1 MHTKIYG
8 LDSASSTAP
17 MNLTL
22 RRSLGS
28 FSGFGK
34 LWLSVSFSNL
44 LLLIGRIC
52 GSLCTGWRDF
62 GYKHVPNSILRESTS
77 KVKARCVFN
86 YNLSSLCT
94 DLFYWIDWVTC
105 YARLTSSWRLQPCPD
120 LHLLTRRMQ
129 YHKSA
134 CKRRNGLRSHGP
146 PVECSSPPPW
156 SLLIPTAIARSYY
169 LSHVTRRYYVNA
181 AILTDLP
188 YLLSCFSFEALAILL
203 VILKKCMV
211 DPLIILWSKM
221 AA

>member
-34 LWLSVSFSNL
+34 LWLSVSFS
-44 LLLIGRIC
+44 
-52 GSLCTGWRDF
+52 
-62 GYKHVPNSILRESTS
+62 
-77 KVKARCVFN
+77 RCVFN